1 MKRIMIIALL
11 SVALA
16 SAATYPVAVAARLQV
31 GNSQLEPGQYTVELA
46 GSMVIIKN
54 KTGVNIQ
61 TPVKVENGAE
71 TFEATALKT
80 TQVGDAIKL
89 KSIALEHS
97 KITLTFN

>member
-1 MKRIMIIALL
+1 
-11 SVALA
+11 
-16 SAATYPVAVAARLQV
+16 
-31 GNSQLEPGQYTVELA
+31 
-46 GSMVIIKN
+46 MVIIKN